1 MSMVPPSMQATP
13 RNAAIQLIAP
23 DELRG
28 RVSSFQQMLVNG
40 VPSLGQSTLGAA
52 AGVLG
57 VPVALISGALICA
70 AINVGIFAQRSDLRA
85 REMGTAA
92 DTVIPSH
99 GGSEPAAA
107 TRGVS

>member
-1 MSMVPPSMQATP
+1 M
-13 RNAAIQLIAP
+13 AISEKLSGDTVAV
-23 DELRG
+23 R
-28 RVSSFQQMLVNG
+28 
-40 VPSLGQSTLGAA
+40 LGQPYRQSTLGAA

-107 TRGVS
+107 TRGCPDPMSSAYHTR